1 MKDKNLIEACKQ
13 NSYKAQMQVYNN
25 YKQMLYNA
33 SWRIFKNRQDAEDA
47 VQDAFIKG
55 FQKIHQLKEDAN
67 LGAWLKRITINRS
80 LDVIRKRT
88 HIWVDDVVIVDTEV
102 EEPFTEDDSISI
114 GFIKKCID
122 SLDDKYRIIL
132 ILYLIEDYT
141 HREIS
146 EQLNLKES
154 TVRNQYRRGKV
165 QLLQLIKNNNK
176 NEFKAIYTE

>member
-1 MKDKNLIEACKQ
+1 MKDKILIEACKQ

-67 LGAWLKRITINRS
+67 LGAWLKRITINHS
-80 LDVIRKRT
+80 LDIIRKRT

-102 EEPFTEDDSISI
+102 EEPFTEDESISI
-114 GFIKKCID
+114 EFIKQCINR
-122 SLDDKYRIIL
+122 LDDKYRIIL
-132 ILYLIEDYT
+132 ILYLVEDYT

-176 NEFKAIYTE
+176 NEFKAIYRE